1 MTLPGKACL
10 AALVIFVTCKS
21 TSARGFGEWSN
32 FTECSRTCG
41 DGFQLRERSCPQHPI
56 GRRCGLEDIL
66 DTKLCFLRHCPI
78 DGGWTS
84 WSRWSTCSK
93 SCGNDAIRARSRF
106 CFNPPPRYGG
116 QNCQGPRRETGPCPN
131 RRACPARAEWSTW
144 TEWGE
149 CRAKACRLQAYRY
162 RRRTCVFPT
171 AAPNALPCSGSN
183 LESETCRMERCGER
197 TPKPDAVS
205 SYSSLGND
213 TSESASESS
222 FAWSS
227 GTTEAQ
233 FTTESDSFSWD
244 SGITPSGEDAVPMSP
259 KPDLRGTTQAHLEA
273 TGSEIPSVSD
283 GSWSEATTESV
294 GGGAQEATSSFS
306 WSDD

>member
-1 MTLPGKACL
+1 MTLSGKACL

-41 DGFQLRERSCPQHPI
+41 DGFQLRERSCPQHPP
-56 GRRCGLEDIL
+56 GRRCSLEDIL

-149 CRAKACRLQAYRY
+149 CKAKACRLQAYRY

-171 AAPNALPCSGSN
+171 AAPNALPCPGSN
-183 LESETCRMERCGER
+183 LESETCRMERCGEK

-205 SYSSLGND
+205 SYSSLGN
-213 TSESASESS
+213 TSESSS
-222 FAWSS
+222 SS
-227 GTTEAQ
+227 DFEWISVSNEAEVTDGALSISWQ
-233 FTTESDSFSWD
+233 ESD
-244 SGITPSGEDAVPMSP
+244 VPTSP
-259 KPDLRGTTQAHLEA
+259 ENEILN
-273 TGSEIPSVSD
+273 SEITVGSD
-283 GSWSEATTESV
+283 GNWSDQTTTESV
-294 GGGAQEATSSFS
+294 GGGATVLQGTTQAQEASSSFS
-306 WSDD
+306 WSDG